1 MTLLDLQNFAHGWA
15 KARSTG
21 RERPRAPTQADA
33 ERFRAAKAAAAAAQ
47 PHRMSRVPPTKV
59 NGDG

>member
-1 MTLLDLQNFAHGWA
+1 MRAMTLLDLQNFAHGWA

-33 ERFRAAKAAAAAAQ
+33 DRFRAAKEAAQ
-47 PHRMSRVPPTKV
+47 QARAAGGLDR
-59 NGDG
+59 G